1 MDETKDYIKVDLEK
15 KTELD
20 EKIDFIEEGKK

>member
-20 EKIDFIEEGKK
+20 EKIDFTEEGKK